1 MTDNFK
7 FYRNYIE
14 EQFNLSTLS
23 EGDTY
28 FVVELMRRGKDNPD
42 LPAANYHFKNYYIRK
57 IEDLDKYENEIKLL
71 CEVMRLRA
79 YASVNYKSFKQVT
92 LNTLL
97 ELSRRVAKNDFKKNY
112 NVYESASGSYV
123 HSKNKRWVI
132 DLDDCE
138 SDDEYVSVV
147 ESCINN
153 CKPLNTN
160 KIITKIPTRSGIH
173 LITKPFDKE
182 QFIEECKCNYITLKY
197 GKTPDIKKN
206 HLTLLY
212 ENF

>member
-7 FYRNYIE
+7 SYRNYIE
-14 EQFNLSTLS
+14 EQFKLSTLS

-123 HSKNKRWVI
+123 HSKNKI
-132 DLDDCE
+132 
-138 SDDEYVSVV
+138 S
-147 ESCINN
+147 
-153 CKPLNTN
+153 
-160 KIITKIPTRSGIH
+160 IT
-173 LITKPFDKE
+173 F
-182 QFIEECKCNYITLKY
+182 
-197 GKTPDIKKN
+197 
-206 HLTLLY
+206 
-212 ENF
+212 